1 MKLWSRLL
9 GASENTECLS
19 LPLQDPVKKVDMS
32 LSQDTDENTP
42 VSLLGLK
49 RCRSLSETLTAT
61 LQLSLWWIATFSVRT
76 FCRANEPRRTR

>member
-49 RCRSLSETLTAT
+49 RCRSLDAPSAVKKPHAKEE
-61 LQLSLWWIATFSVRT
+61 R
-76 FCRANEPRRTR
+76 